1 MNHVCLLYV
10 VFFKAIALHFFLF
23 SGKLKL
29 KSKETLRRRVV
40 LILSKVSILSINT
53 DFNGIIEK

>member
-23 SGKLKL
+23 FRQIKTEVKRNF
-29 KSKETLRRRVV
+29 KKTVV